1 MLYRVRL
8 GSLVDLS
15 GRRALLHV
23 LISADIHSV
32 RNQMS
37 ESDEGSDFA
46 SLCVAMAIIGADA
59 DAQAQSLSSAHARVL
74 IITREIKGRCQT
86 YLSLE

>member
-1 MLYRVRL
+1 
-8 GSLVDLS
+8 
-15 GRRALLHV
+15 
-23 LISADIHSV
+23 
-32 RNQMS
+32 MS